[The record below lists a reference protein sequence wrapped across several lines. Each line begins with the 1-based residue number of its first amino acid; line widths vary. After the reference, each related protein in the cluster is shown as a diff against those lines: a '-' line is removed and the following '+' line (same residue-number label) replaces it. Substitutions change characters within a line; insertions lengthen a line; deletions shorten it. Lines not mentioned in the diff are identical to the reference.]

1 MSALLGERD
10 RLIMNTVP
18 RYSTP
23 LDRALM
29 LTASA
34 TMFEVS
40 LGGVPTPETITF
52 SALMLG
58 AVGEITFSSEPP
70 VPLTVANGDA
80 MLKYADMSTSIVTVT
95 ATTVIEGVTYR
106 ARQTVAKQQALDLT
120 PPPAPTGLAAT
131 GHPATITLV
140 WSAAPANYN
149 NLSHTEVWRA
159 PVNNFAQAVLVG
171 RADGREYTDPVG
183 PGAFRYYWIRY
194 VSRAAIPGPY
204 NASSGTV
211 GASDAEVEHLLQ
223 VLTEQITESQL
234 YADLGEKI
242 DLIVPTRDA
251 VADLEAV
258 YGDTVSAAT
267 SAAQAAQA
275 AAAALLDA
283 AKADAAAGGAS
294 QYASQANLSATN
306 ASTAAGAASTSA
318 SQSSQAATAAGG
330 SAAAAESA
338 ASTAA
343 NAAGAAGASASAA
356 STSKEAAAGSAT
368 TAGVQAAASSQSAIE
383 AKAAQQAA
391 TGSASA
397 ALQSAGTASASS
409 TAAGGAA
416 SQAATSAELAV
427 GAKNSATDAAASAS
441 QSAGAAGT
449 AETNAAGSA
458 SQAASSAQLA
468 AASNTAAGGS
478 AAAAAGSASTA
489 GTKSTEAGQSAAA
502 AQDSRIAAEAAYVQ
516 AAGAAQAASGSASTA
531 DARATAAGQSAT
543 AANNAATTAG
553 TSAGQ
558 AGAYQQQAAQ
568 SATNANGSATSA
580 ASTLQQVQAVA
591 TGFDAAQSWNFDAT
605 IESWSASGATQGW
618 EAGSVRLA
626 TTSSDPNWLSPPL
639 AIAGINRLVRARV
652 KRLSGATWDGQLFYS
667 TAQHGY
673 SAQYRGVIPDATVA
687 GEWRVLEWDMG
698 QDGAGGADWLNHTI
712 TSIRMDLGAIPGDD
726 FLIDW
731 VTIGRIAPQAY
742 TAAIRQLAEVT
753 ANSLG
758 EVGAKY
764 AVQVDADNV
773 AGGFEVIAGGGRLD
787 FGVRAGTFFIAAPA
801 GSGIA
806 SAVPF
811 IVRTTETIVNGEVF
825 PIGTYIADAFIQNA
839 SITNAKIGGDIWSSN
854 YSPGQAG
861 WYLNRAGDMEI
872 NNLRARGHIV
882 GGAFTHWDWPESG
895 TTGFYLGPEGLAIGN
910 ERNGRFFLV
919 SVNGDVTAPGFT
931 ILDGAATFSGKLQAA
946 TGSFVGNVIS
956 GLGTGFRVE
965 MGPDDPVYVM
975 WAGTGVKNDI
985 NAIFYIKRDGSAY
998 FGGSLSAGILKTAV
1012 TNPSNDPHAQLVNGP
1027 FGSNGG
1033 QIAVVCSYSW
1043 GYIQSSRAHR
1053 YTAGSGTNSVTVN
1066 LYRTIGT
1073 GAETLVQTATFSG
1086 PTVIEN
1092 STDPDT
1098 QSTCTQT
1105 IDGSFTYADQ
1115 AATSQLRT
1123 YRAVI
1128 ALTIQP
1134 TTQTLRP
1141 GASGSADPDQYGQ
1154 RLTIITTE

>member
-10 RLIMNTVP
+10 RLIMSTVP
-18 RYSTP
+18 RYATP
-23 LDRALM
+23 MDRALM

-40 LGGVPTPETITF
+40 LGGVPTPASITF

-58 AVGEITFSSEPP
+58 ALGEITFSSEPA
-70 VPLTVANGDA
+70 VPLTVANGNA
-80 MLKYADMSTSIVTVT
+80 VLNYADMTASIVTVT
-95 ATTVIEGVTYR
+95 ATAVIEGVSYR
-106 ARQTVAKQQALDLT
+106 ARQTVAKTQALDLT

-131 GHPATITLV
+131 GHPATITLA
-140 WSAAPANYN
+140 WNAAPANYK

-159 PVNNFAQAVLVG
+159 PTNNFAQAALVG

-194 VSRAAIPGPY
+194 MSRAAIPGPY

-211 GASDAEVEHLLQ
+211 GGSDAEVEHLLQ

-267 SAAQAAQA
+267 SAAQAVQA
-275 AAAALLDA
+275 AADAALKA
-283 AKADAAAGGAS
+283 AAADAAAGGAS

-391 TGSASA
+391 SGSASA

-409 TAAGGAA
+409 TAAGDAA
-416 SQAATSAELAV
+416 SQAATSANLAV
-427 GAKNSATDAAASAS
+427 GAKNTATGAAASAS
-441 QSAGAAGT
+441 QSAGAAGV

-489 GTKSTEAGQSAAA
+489 GTKSTEAGQSAEAARVDRVA
-502 AQDSRIAAEAAYVQ
+502 AQAAQGQ
-516 AAGAAQAASGSASTA
+516 AAGFAQAASGSASTA

-605 IESWSASGATQGW
+605 IEGWSASGATQAW

-825 PIGTYIADAFIQNA
+825 PIGMYVANAFIQNA
-839 SITNAKIGGDIWSSN
+839 AITNAKIGGDIWSSN
-854 YSPGQAG
+854 FIAGQSG
-861 WYLNRAGDMEI
+861 WRLYRSGDMEI
-872 NNLRARGHIV
+872 NNLRARGSIL
-882 GGAFTHWDWPESG
+882 GGAFTNANWPVDG
-895 TTGFYLGPEGLAIGN
+895 ATGFWLGADALRMGN
-910 ERNGRFFLV
+910 YYSGKYFEVGA
-919 SVNGDVTAPGFT
+919 NGDVYAPGLT
-931 ILDGAATFSGKLQAA
+931 IINGSASFGGRLSGA
-946 TGSFVGNVIS
+946 TGSFSGNVLTGS
-956 GLGTGFRVE
+956 GTGFRVE
-965 MGPDDPVYVM
+965 MGPDDPVYAM
-975 WAGTGVKNDI
+975 WAGSGAKTDT
-985 NAIFYIKRDGSAY
+985 NAIFYLKRNGAGY
-998 FGGSLSAGILKTAV
+998 FGGSLSAGVLKTAV
-1012 TNPSNDPHAQLVNGP
+1012 TNPAYDPAAQVVDGP

-1033 QIAVVCSYSW
+1033 TINVVCGLAW
-1043 GYIQSSRAHR
+1043 RFDKSSRGHT
-1053 YTAGSGTNSVTVN
+1053 YTVGSGSNAVTIR
-1066 LYRTIGT
+1066 LYRTIGA
-1073 GAETLVQTATFSG
+1073 GAEELVQSSTFSG
-1086 PTVIEN
+1086 STSIVN
-1092 STDPDT
+1092 SNDPDT
-1098 QSTCTQT
+1098 QSTCTRT
-1105 IDGSFTYADQ
+1105 IDGSFTYTDT
-1115 AATSQLRT
+1115 AASTQNRI
-1123 YRAVI
+1123 YRAVVAI
-1128 ALTIQP
+1128 SQQSITMTP
-1134 TTQTLRP
+1134 RP
-1141 GASGSADPDQYGQ
+1141 GGGGEDPDAFYQ

>member
-40 LGGVPTPETITF
+40 LGGVPAPASITF

-58 AVGEITFSSEPP
+58 AVGDIVFSTDPA
-70 VPLTVANGDA
+70 VPLTVANGNA
-80 MLKYADMSTSIVTVT
+80 VLNYADMTASIVTVT

-120 PPPAPTGLAAT
+120 PPPAPTGLVAT
-131 GHPATITLV
+131 GHPATITLA
-140 WSAAPANYN
+140 WDAAPANYK

-159 PVNNFAQAVLVG
+159 PINDFAQAALVG
-171 RADGREYTDPVG
+171 RADGHEYTDPVG

-211 GASDAEVEHLLQ
+211 GASDVEVEHLLQ
-223 VLTEQITESQL
+223 VLDKQITESQL
-234 YADLGEKI
+234 YAELGAKI
-242 DLIVPTRDA
+242 DLIEPMHDA
-251 VADLEAV
+251 VADLEQA
-258 YGDTVSAAT
+258 YGDTASAAA

-283 AKADAAAGGAS
+283 AAADAAAGGAS
-294 QYASQANLSATN
+294 QYASQANQSATN
-306 ASTAAGAASTSA
+306 ASTAAGNASTSA
-318 SQSSQAATAAGG
+318 GQSSQAATAANG
-330 SAAAAESA
+330 SAAAAASS

-343 NAAGAAGASASAA
+343 NAAGAAGASANAA
-356 STSKEAAAGSAT
+356 STSKDTAASSADA
-368 TAGVQAAASSQSAIE
+368 AGVQAAASSQSAIE
-383 AKAAQQAA
+383 AKAARDAA
-391 TGSASA
+391 SGSASA
-397 ALQSAGTASASS
+397 ALQSAGSASAFS

-427 GAKNSATDAAASAS
+427 GAKNTATGAAASAS

-468 AASNTAAGGS
+468 AASNTAAGGA

-502 AQDSRIAAEAAYVQ
+502 AQASRVAAEAAYVQ

-531 DARATAAGQSAT
+531 DARATAAGQSA
-543 AANNAATTAG
+543 AAASNAATTAG
-553 TSAGQ
+553 TAAGQ
-558 AGAYQQQAAQ
+558 AGSYLQQVAQ
-568 SATNANGSATSA
+568 SATNADGSAQAA
-580 ASTLQQVQAVA
+580 ASYLQQSQALLTDPI
-591 TGFDAAQSWNFDAT
+591 TGLQASYAAVS
-605 IESWSASGATQGW
+605 ERV
-618 EAGSVRLA
+618 EAIA
-626 TTSSDPNWLSPPL
+626 ETTSSS
-639 AIAGINRLVRARV
+639 AGAVV
-652 KRLSGATWDGQLFYS
+652 KLQAKWVLDIDLDGF
-667 TAQHGY
+667 
-673 SAQYRGVIPDATVA
+673 VA
-687 GEWRVLEWDMG
+687 GFGMASSG
-698 QDGAGGADWLNHTI
+698 DGLT
-712 TSIRMDLGAIPGDD
+712 
-726 FLIDW
+726 
-731 VTIGRIAPQAY
+731 Y
-742 TAAIRQLAEVT
+742 
-753 ANSLG
+753 NS
-758 EVGAKY
+758 A
-764 AVQVDADNV
+764 
-773 AGGFEVIAGGGRLD
+773 
-787 FGVRAGTFFIAAPA
+787 FGVRANTFYIASPS
-801 GSGIA
+801 GHGIA
-806 SAVPF
+806 PSMPF
-811 IVRTTETIVNGEVF
+811 IVRTTETVIGGVTV
-825 PIGTYIADAFIQNA
+825 PIGMYVADAFIQNA

-872 NNLRARGHIV
+872 NNLRARGHIA
-882 GGAFTHWDWPESG
+882 GGSFTHWDWPEIG

-910 ERNGRFFLV
+910 ERNGRFFLA
-919 SVNGDVTAPGFT
+919 SVNGDVSAPGFS
-931 ILDGAATFSGKLQAA
+931 ILDGVATFSGKLSAA
-946 TGSFVGNVIS
+946 GGTFSGNVITGS
-956 GLGTGFRVE
+956 GTGFRVE

-1105 IDGSFTYADQ
+1105 IDGSFTYTDQ
-1115 AATSQLRT
+1115 VATSQLRT

-1128 ALTIQP
+1128 ALTIQS